1 MSLKILHFG
10 RNTTLARDIQNFGS
24 RTTDGLQIAFVTSYE
39 KLLDQITKQKFDVVL
54 VELDSESSLP
64 SDWIFKL
71 RAQHR
76 PLFESGCTLF
86 VLISSHSEAQSLRLS
101 LSRGYVDVVSSP
113 VDISLLLQKLQLY
126 LRDKRFLKENLLFSM
141 DMSEDCEVSISGK
154 IIKAAEY
161 GATILTDREFPLD
174 QIITIHS
181 KMPTAGDDTEPMIAR
196 VVGVNRA
203 NELGNFFVAI
213 AFVGT
218 SKRDLSNIRIWLR
231 KHYVSASHLAE
242 GS

>member
-1 MSLKILHFG
+1 MSLNILQFG
-10 RNTTLARDIQNFGS
+10 RNTALARDIQSFGS
-24 RTTDGLQIAFVTSYE
+24 RTTDGLQVAFVTSYE
-39 KLLDQITKQKFDVVL
+39 KLLDQIAKQKFDVIL
-54 VELDSESSLP
+54 VELDAEASLP

-71 RAQHR
+71 RAQHQTI
-76 PLFESGCTLF
+76 FESGRTLF
-86 VLISSHSEAQSLRLS
+86 IQISSHAEAQSLRLS
-101 LSRGYVDVVSSP
+101 LSRGYIDVVSSP

-141 DMSEDCEVSISGK
+141 DMSEECEVSISGK

-174 QIITIHS
+174 QVITIHS

-203 NELGNFFVAI
+203 NGPGNYFVAV

-218 SKRDLSNIRIWLR
+218 SKRDLTNIRIWLR

-242 GS
+242 GN